1 MDCRRLR
8 GSGADCFT
16 PRGAGLDSM
25 AKFENSTTVR
35 IFFDRQ
41 WFNTANQSGWV
52 TLGKGEQTRA
62 GIVDAA
68 LQIAAQQG
76 LEGLTIGQL
85 AEHRQMSKSGVFA
98 HFGSREELQIMVLE
112 AHEARFIADVLR
124 PALARPR
131 GLERLTAIFE
141 AWVARTVYTA
151 PHGCIFISGAAE
163 YDDRSGPVRDVLV
176 RMVRGWQRELVR
188 AVSQAIESR
197 QLEASTD
204 PEQVVFELHGIIL
217 TLHHDGRLLRSSG
230 SAERAYRAFDRL
242 MRSFAP
248 ERVF

>member
-1 MDCRRLR
+1 MGRLGR
-8 GSGADCFT
+8 LG
-16 PRGAGLDSM
+16 
-25 AKFENSTTVR
+25 K
-35 IFFDRQ
+35 
-41 WFNTANQSGWV
+41 
-52 TLGKGEQTRA
+52 LGKGEQTRA

-124 PALARPR
+124 PSLARPR
-131 GLERLTAIFE
+131 GLERLAAIFE
-141 AWVARTVYTA
+141 AWVARTVSTA

-188 AVSQAIESR
+188 AVSQAIESH

-248 ERVF
+248 EQVF